1 MIARSEQR
9 LTEIASVTENAH
21 AYVCDVTDE
30 LALDQI
36 LTKIE
41 TRMGTPNVVVHNAVG
56 AERGTYL
63 DVDPNKMRKA
73 FEVNTMALLALAQR
87 LVPKMEAA
95 GSGALICTGN
105 TSAYRG
111 KAAFA
116 GFAPTKAAQRILLES
131 IARQSGPKGVHAA
144 YVAIDAVI
152 DLAWTRE
159 VFDGKPDEFFCQPK
173 DIAEEVYRIAHQPP
187 SAWSFES
194 VIRPFGEVW

>member
-9 LTEIASVTENAH
+9 LTEIASVTENAYV
-21 AYVCDVTDE
+21 YVCDVTDE
-30 LALDQI
+30 LALDQA
-36 LTKIE
+36 LTEIE
-41 TRMGTPNVVVHNAVG
+41 TRLGTPNVVVHNAVG

-159 VFDGKPDEFFCQPK
+159 VFAGKPDEFFCQPK

>member
-21 AYVCDVTDE
+21 AYACDVTDE